1 MCDIAINWAGGLH
14 HARKDEAS
22 GFCYVNDAVLAIL
35 EMLKYHPRVLYI
47 DIDVHHG
54 DGVQDAFYLT
64 DRVMTVSLHKYGN
77 NYFPGTGD
85 SSEVGAKKGKY
96 YSINV
101 PLRDGIDDKNYVSL
115 FKSVI
120 QMVMDFYRPTS
131 VVLQCG
137 ADSLRNDRLGCFNL
151 TTRGHAECVRFV
163 KKFGLPMLVV
173 GGGGYTIKNVARCWT
188 YETAV
193 LLDQE
198 INNELP
204 YNDYFQY
211 FGPDFQLH
219 PDFPIVIDNLNTRG
233 YLESLRMKVA
243 ETLRALD
250 HAPSVQMN
258 EVPPDIWTCDDDDN
272 DDSGQQHQFI
282 TSDGELYDDDYDN
295 DENDVEI

>member
-1 MCDIAINWAGGLH
+1 
-14 HARKDEAS
+14 
-22 GFCYVNDAVLAIL
+22 
-35 EMLKYHPRVLYI
+35 MLKYHPRVLYI

-85 SSEVGAKKGKY
+85 SSEIGAKKGKY

-120 QMVMDFYRPTS
+120 QMVMDFYRPTA

-163 KKFGLPMLVV
+163 KKFRLPTLVV

-243 ETLRALD
+243 ETLRMLD

-258 EVPPDIWTCDDDDN
+258 EVPPDLWTCEDDDGDN
-272 DDSGQQHQFI
+272 NEDANLQHFV